1 MPALPKCLR
10 RPHPWLAM
18 FAFAVVVVLADSFR
32 PPGSQWTGRA
42 YQATV
47 KGYQW
52 AKPRCGLEARCR
64 FSPSCSH
71 YSSAAVERYGI
82 WRGLAMSFD
91 RIRRCQPDVP
101 AGTCDPVP
109 EDAGELHSTKLSGN
123 EKK

>member
-1 MPALPKCLR
+1 MSALPKFLR

-18 FAFAVVVVLADSFR
+18 VALVAVTALADSFR
-32 PPGSQWTGRA
+32 PPEAQWTAGG
-42 YQATV
+42 YQAAV

-52 AKPRCGLEARCR
+52 AKPRCGVKGCCR

-71 YSSAAVERYGI
+71 YSSAAVELYGI
-82 WRGLAMSFD
+82 WRGLAMTLD

-109 EDAGELHSTKLSGN
+109 EDAGGAMPPI
-123 EKK
+123 